1 MLDALRHVLEA
12 EPGVAY
18 ALLFGSGARGTAHPG
33 SDADVAVELT
43 AGASRDVQALGG
55 LAARLES
62 AAARRVDLVL
72 LDEAPAPLAYRIFRD
87 GRLIVERDHAALV
100 ARKAVC
106 RRGPARRR
114 SPWSIARSSP
124 RRSPLS
130 ATPPRAC
137 APCSPARPTSS
148 PPSPGSP
155 GSSHGLIAFRRQPHV
170 W

>member
-18 ALLFGSGARGTAHPG
+18 ALLFGSGARGTAHPD

-72 LDEAPAPLAYRIFRD
+72 LDEI
-87 GRLIVERDHAALV
+87 GRAHVELQSHSDL
-100 ARKAVC
+100 VC
-106 RRGPARRR
+106 RLLLEKKKHDAAAR
-114 SPWSIARSSP
+114 
-124 RRSPLS
+124 
-130 ATPPRAC
+130 
-137 APCSPARPTSS
+137 
-148 PPSPGSP
+148 
-155 GSSHGLIAFRRQPHV
+155 
-170 W
+170 

>member
-1 MLDALRHVLEA
+1 MLEALRHVLEA

-43 AGASRDVQALGG
+43 AGTSRDVQALGG

-87 GRLIVERDHAALV
+87 GRLLVERDHARSEEHTSELQS
-100 ARKAVC
+100 RSDLVC
-106 RRGPARRR
+106 R
-114 SPWSIARSSP
+114 
-124 RRSPLS
+124 L
-130 ATPPRAC
+130 
-137 APCSPARPTSS
+137 
-148 PPSPGSP
+148 
-155 GSSHGLIAFRRQPHV
+155 LL
-170 W
+170 

>member
-72 LDEAPAPLAYRIFRD
+72 LDEAPAPFAYRSFET
-87 GRLIVERDHAALV
+87 G
-100 ARKAVC
+100 
-106 RRGPARRR
+106 
-114 SPWSIARSSP
+114 ARSSNATTLRWWRA
-124 RRSPLS
+124 RRAYFSS
-130 ATPPRAC
+130 I
-137 APCSPARPTSS
+137 STSS
-148 PPSPGSP
+148 PSK
-155 GSSHGLIAFRRQPHV
+155 
-170 W
+170 